1 MLNRVSLL
9 ELAAFVEL
17 HRKLGLFILISNDNN
32 DESTYKPPF
41 IERWDLPWLSPYIN
55 FKMYYLL

>member
-17 HRKLGLFILISNDNN
+17 HGKLGLLILISNNNN
-32 DESTYKPPF
+32 DLSTYELPF
-41 IERWDLPWLSPYIN
+41 IER
-55 FKMYYLL
+55 

>member
-41 IERWDLPWLSPYIN
+41 IER
-55 FKMYYLL
+55 